1 MKLLKSL
8 FAAAAIATAAT
19 GALADPVFSIIL
31 NDQSAIG
38 DYAAIDYDPLPG
50 AEFGPTF
57 IKAGT
62 LWISEAGQVTF
73 SFVSSSATY
82 NNSFETF
89 YVGGTKIW
97 SSDNASKTFTV
108 NVEAGALNFAYLSQ
122 GVGTPVGNGAVGM
135 GVDLHDTNK
144 ASALIVF
151 NDSATIDGDY
161 DDLTISAVAAVPE
174 AETYA
179 MLLAGLGLMG
189 TIARRRNKAKA
200 A

>member
-19 GALADPVFSIIL
+19 GALADPVFSIVGGTTA
-31 NDQSAIG
+31 NYSAV
-38 DYAAIDYDPLPG
+38 DYDPLPM
-50 AEFGPTF
+50 AEFGATF
-57 IKAGT
+57 VKTGT
-62 LWISEAGQVTF
+62 LMMSEAGQVTF

-82 NNSFETF
+82 NNSFEAF
-89 YVGGTKIW
+89 YIGGTKIW

-108 NVEAGALNFAYLSQ
+108 NVGAGALNFAYLSQ

-135 GVDLHDTNK
+135 GVDLSDTNA